1 MAPRQSSD
9 AGVASGPLTVVSV
22 RDALRHELRAR
33 ILSGA
38 QMPGT
43 KLIEEDVARRYQVA
57 RPTARQVIQDL
68 VFEGLLRRRPNRSAE
83 VPVLTAED
91 VREIFAIREL
101 IEVVAMRR
109 LTQRR
114 EAPEEMARAVEL
126 LEQLSEEEVAAS
138 DEGWASVVDHDQTFH
153 AALVDTLSNRRLA
166 RMYASVQAENRL
178 CLAQERH
185 AYASVADVARE
196 HRELMDAILTES
208 PEAAVELLL
217 THLHEAC
224 ERVVAVA
231 QNAQGAQGA
240 QGAEPT
246 SAPGEQG

>member
-1 MAPRQSSD
+1 MTDMASRQSPHAS
-9 AGVASGPLTVVSV
+9 APSGPLTVVSV
-22 RDALRHELRAR
+22 RDALRHELRAQ

-38 QMPGT
+38 QSPGT
-43 KLIEEDVARRYQVA
+43 KVTEEDVARGYQVA

-68 VFEGLLRRRPNRSAE
+68 VFEGLLRRQPNRSAE
-83 VPVLTAED
+83 VPVLTADD
-91 VREIFAIREL
+91 VREIFAVREL

-109 LTQRR
+109 LTERR
-114 EAPEEMARAVEL
+114 EVPPEMARRVEL
-126 LEQLSEEEVAAS
+126 LEELSEEEVAAS

-178 CLAQERH
+178 CLAQERR

-196 HRELMDAILTES
+196 HRALMDAIAIES
-208 PEAAVELLL
+208 PEQAVAMLV

-231 QNAQGAQGA
+231 QSAQGV
-240 QGAEPT
+240 EPT
-246 SAPGEQG
+246 SAPDEQG

>member
-1 MAPRQSSD
+1 MTDMASRQSPH
-9 AGVASGPLTVVSV
+9 AGVASGPLAVVSV
-22 RDALRHELRAR
+22 RDALRHELRAQ

-38 QMPGT
+38 QSPGT
-43 KLIEEDVARRYQVA
+43 KVIEEDVARRYQVA

-68 VFEGLLRRRPNRSAE
+68 VFEGLLRRQPNRSAE
-83 VPVLTAED
+83 VPVLTAAD
-91 VREIFAIREL
+91 VREIFAVREL

-114 EAPEEMARAVEL
+114 EIPEEMARRVEL
-126 LEQLSEEEVAAS
+126 LEELSEDEAAAS

-178 CLAQERH
+178 CLAQERD
-185 AYASVADVARE
+185 AYASVSEVARE
-196 HRELMDAILTES
+196 HRALMEAIATES
-208 PEAAVELLL
+208 PEQAVAMLI

-231 QNAQGAQGA
+231 QAAQAA
-240 QGAEPT
+240 QGAEPV
-246 SAPGEQG
+246 SAPDEQG